1 MGKTRYSNE
10 ERPRKAASAA
20 AKKEWKKRQSSA
32 KRKKNLLMSVGCRG
46 GRDMTKL
53 RQLGFSDQAVR
64 FRCKVCM
71 KNFASEYYLDVHHRK
86 VRCKKTSVTLTSG
99 IEYLILNTEGYEDN
113 WEPLNSPE
121 MISSS
126 NTNTY
131 IRISSHIYVL
141 LYNICVLH
149 I

>member
-1 MGKTRYSNE
+1 MGKSFHARQKTASFTANKDG
-10 ERPRKAASAA
+10 RKRQTSSSRRNIHNF
-20 AKKEWKKRQSSA
+20 RQSSS
-32 KRKKNLLMSVGCRG
+32 RKCV
-46 GRDMTKL
+46 
-53 RQLGFSDQAVR
+53 Q

-149 I
+149 K